1 MSRRLFLHR
10 RRCTRGRLARAV
22 LSAVMDVRAVKQS
35 EAIRVL
41 TLYHIVVMSIRLGA
55 TALSK
60 TPRRTLVVTSPTQFF
75 AADVQTTITPHY
87 RRKDDQLCLDGMTLQ
102 SFVRNSA
109 GTYKDN
115 HRPKV
120 LRSRQYL
127 HSIRMRKFAAQIAH
141 VEDHGQQAEL
151 CSTDASIVLQTHN
164 IGIIDESL
172 V

>member
-1 MSRRLFLHR
+1 
-10 RRCTRGRLARAV
+10 
-22 LSAVMDVRAVKQS
+22 MDVRTVSQS
-35 EAIRVL
+35 DVVRVR

-87 RRKDDQLCLDGMTLQ
+87 TRQGDQFCVDGMTLQ

-109 GTYKDN
+109 ETYKDN
-115 HRPKV
+115 HRPEI

-127 HSIRMRKFAAQIAH
+127 HSIRMRKLAAQIAH

>member
-1 MSRRLFLHR
+1 
-10 RRCTRGRLARAV
+10 
-22 LSAVMDVRAVKQS
+22 MDVRTVSQS
-35 EAIRVL
+35 DVVRVL

-87 RRKDDQLCLDGMTLQ
+87 TRKYDQLCLDGRALQ
-102 SFVRNSA
+102 PFVRNSA

-120 LRSRQYL
+120 LRSGQYL